1 MFWLSLLIIFWLCM
15 HAINVIVIAEFGWI
29 YHPADIYKHSD
40 ILLNWF
46 GAIFLYILWFVS
58 SPIYG
63 VIGFIIW
70 ACTVGRGSN

>member
-1 MFWLSLLIIFWLCM
+1 MSWWIWLIIFWALM
-15 HAINVIVIAEFGWI
+15 HIINVIVIAMVGWI

-40 ILLNWF
+40 KLNWF

-63 VIGFIIW
+63 IIGFMIW
-70 ACTVGRGSN
+70 ACTVGRNDDD